1 MRLVRFGRIIGKNSF
16 VVARL
21 YVIRKAE
28 RMIDLHSSE
37 KVLRFFEEISRIPR
51 ESSDEKRIA
60 DYLVAF
66 AQARGLDYYRDDHN
80 NVIIRKPASVKDCR
94 GLPVILQGHTDM
106 VYVREPDC
114 KRSYEEGIGLVY
126 ADGWLSADGTTL
138 GADNGI
144 AVAFALAIL
153 DSDDLAHPDLEA
165 VFTSAEE
172 IGLIGAGA
180 LDYAQLR
187 GRRLINLDTEE
198 EGTFYTSCA
207 GAFRNELLLPVER
220 EKVEELCAM
229 TVSFSGLKGGHSGM
243 EIGEGRGNAIVLMAR
258 LLARLLPEARLAA
271 LTAEGKPN
279 AISNNAHALL
289 FVQETAIPAMEG
301 KIREAERDFQ
311 KELGGGDKLVVDIT
325 RGFQETASCYTAE
338 SARRV
343 VSALQ
348 LLPAGAI
355 RLSRT
360 IPGLVESSMNPA
372 VLEQEENTLL
382 LISTARSSVGS
393 RKEELKGLFDALAA
407 LSGGTSSSSGDYPQ
421 WEYREDSPLR
431 ALALEVYADCFGTPG
446 KTAAIH
452 AGLECGYFDK
462 GLPGVDIISY
472 GPDIRDVH
480 TTRERMNLDSL
491 SRIWNFTL
499 CLLEHLVDQ

>member
-1 MRLVRFGRIIGKNSF
+1 
-16 VVARL
+16 
-21 YVIRKAE
+21 
-28 RMIDLHSSE
+28 MIDLQSSE

-51 ESSDEKRIA
+51 ESGDEKGMA

-66 AQARGLDYYRDDHN
+66 AQARGLDWYRDDHD
-80 NVIIRKPASVKDCR
+80 NVIIKKPAGVENCQHP
-94 GLPVILQGHTDM
+94 PVIIQGHTDM

-114 KRSYEEGIGLVY
+114 KRGYEEGIGLVY
-126 ADGWLSADGTTL
+126 ADGWLSAEGTTL

-144 AVAFALAIL
+144 AVAFALALL
-153 DSDDLAHPDLEA
+153 DSDDLVHPELEA

-172 IGLIGAGA
+172 VGLIGAGA

-187 GRRLINLDTEE
+187 GRQLINLDTEE

-207 GAFRNELLLPVER
+207 GAFRNELSLPVER
-220 EKVEELCAM
+220 EQTEGLRAL
-229 TVSFSGLKGGHSGM
+229 TVSLDGLKGGHSGM

-258 LLARLLPEARLAA
+258 LLERLLPEARLAA
-271 LTAEGKPN
+271 LTAGGKPN
-279 AISNNAHALL
+279 AIANNARALL
-289 FVQETAIPAMEG
+289 FAREEAIPALEE
-301 KIREAERDFQ
+301 KIREAERAFQ
-311 KELGGGDKLVVDIT
+311 KELGESDKLLVDIT
-325 RGFQETASCYTAE
+325 YGAQETASCYTAE

-343 VSALQ
+343 ISALQ

-372 VLEQEENTLL
+372 ILEQEENTLL

-431 ALALEVYADCFGTPG
+431 ALALEVYANCFGTPG

-480 TTRERMNLDSL
+480 TTRERMSLDSVT
-491 SRIWNFTL
+491 RVWHFTL
-499 CLLEHLVDQ
+499 CLLERLASR